1 MEQDLHTWAVEARA
15 NGNRTDQ
22 PDELAAR
29 WFDLADDLDALV
41 KVMTPAQDAEQYDN
55 NHAPC
60 TNCGEGCD
68 PRAATP
74 TQWQCSDC
82 FNWNDKSQA

>member
-29 WFDLADDLDALV
+29 WFDLADDLDALIA
-41 KVMTPAQDAEQYDN
+41 KE
-55 NHAPC
+55 H
-60 TNCGEGCD
+60 
-68 PRAATP
+68 
-74 TQWQCSDC
+74 
-82 FNWNDKSQA
+82 K

>member
-41 KVMTPAQDAEQYDN
+41 RVMTPAQDAEEYDK
-55 NHAPC
+55 
-60 TNCGEGCD
+60 
-68 PRAATP
+68 
-74 TQWQCSDC
+74 TQ
-82 FNWNDKSQA
+82 A